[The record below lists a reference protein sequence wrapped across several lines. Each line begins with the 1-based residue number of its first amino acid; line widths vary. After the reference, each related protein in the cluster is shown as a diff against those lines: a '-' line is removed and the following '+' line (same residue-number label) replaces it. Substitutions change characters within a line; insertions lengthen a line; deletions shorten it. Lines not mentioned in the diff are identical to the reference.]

1 MNARQIQYKCKF
13 IIEWWILDS
22 GLPFL
27 SLNITFMSSTD
38 TRLRVQQHFNVGGET
53 SWWRHLP
60 SPPPVPP
67 PRPCNDLKHLQ
78 RPRWRWGRRGRGPGD
93 KFRSYLVGS
102 PFSREPSHRRW
113 YLGLGDTDCII
124 REQSHT
130 RICRSQQQR
139 SSLSHIFLYD
149 QSECA
154 RCSSGSGGCHNE
166 VQVYQSVATI
176 NPPLVLCHRKGI

>member
-1 MNARQIQYKCKF
+1 MV
-13 IIEWWILDS
+13 DS
-22 GLPFL
+22 
-27 SLNITFMSSTD
+27 
-38 TRLRVQQHFNVGGET
+38 RLRSAILISQHHLHVQYRHAAPGAAAFQC
-53 SWWRHLP
+53 WRRNFLVASPPLP

-124 REQSHT
+124 RDAAAGEQSHT
-130 RICRSQQQR
+130 RICRSQLQR
-139 SSLSHIFLYD
+139 SSLSRITY
-149 QSECA
+149 
-154 RCSSGSGGCHNE
+154 
-166 VQVYQSVATI
+166 VQ
-176 NPPLVLCHRKGI
+176 